1 MIFMQWVL
9 LFRPRLC
16 PEATVDLALSVVS
29 DGGAARCKRKAR
41 LTAATAVGQ
50 WRLPPAA
57 AAPLD
62 APPTRGRSQ
71 FDSAY
76 DGAASVAT
84 KKYALACSECNCE
97 CNCECSATR
106 LTHFGACHA
115 AATTVRNLNKL
126 WKNALLCASLAL
138 FPQLAF
144 RLSGFGS
151 HTNCCCCP
159 SFFFF
164 MTLISFQFR
173 RPNLCKSYSQWWYFN
188 CVRTVIRTVGVCWFW
203 FSFFGGYMR
212 CSLWFVMH
220 WRELSP
226 EVSIIAYIS

>member
-1 MIFMQWVL
+1 MLVARMRISRGL
-9 LFRPRLC
+9 
-16 PEATVDLALSVVS
+16 
-29 DGGAARCKRKAR
+29 DG
-41 LTAATAVGQ
+41 L
-50 WRLPPAA
+50 W
-57 AAPLD
+57 AAPKLGGFCTLRFYFWP
-62 APPTRGRSQ
+62 AIRTVLS
-71 FDSAY
+71 
-76 DGAASVAT
+76 AT
-84 KKYALACSECNCE
+84 KKYALACSECKCE

-159 SFFFF
+159 SFFF